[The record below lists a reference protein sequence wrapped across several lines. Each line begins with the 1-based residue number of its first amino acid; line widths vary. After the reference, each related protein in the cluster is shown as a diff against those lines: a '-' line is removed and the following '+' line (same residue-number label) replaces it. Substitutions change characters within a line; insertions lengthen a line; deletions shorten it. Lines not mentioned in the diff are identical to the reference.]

1 MKPILSPTRLFVLGF
16 VLILIANVIALTGVA
31 VNRSGKPE
39 TLIELTER
47 ELKLP
52 YNTNDE
58 NSCLA
63 LNLRWRVIKKSY
75 DDIYPL
81 YPAWGGYLEVPV
93 WFDEKKLAEIGFIID
108 DRTCHFDQNKRKEW
122 LPKNA
127 FIVLEYNGETYQVAL
142 RRAEME
148 VKKAENDLKGNE
160 KDKKL
165 QENYEQAQIDLQ
177 TERSWSSRLFAID
190 VGLDA
195 DKLRERYPD
204 RSKFIILRGI
214 VGMVCFRLRE
224 MRPKE
229 IPEVAGYISHIRI
242 DKINVP
248 LEYRNF
254 FDPILLQRHESSE
267 PRYKVKLAY
276 GSRFEPWI
284 QRVDKLLK

>member
-1 MKPILSPTRLFVLGF
+1 MKPILSPTRLFVLGV
-16 VLILIANVIALTGVA
+16 VLILIANVVALLGVA
-31 VNRSGKPE
+31 SNRSGKPDAV
-39 TLIELTER
+39 IELTER

-52 YNTNDE
+52 YDTNDE
-58 NSCLA
+58 NSGLA
-63 LNLRWRVIKKSY
+63 LNLRWRVMKKSH
-75 DDIYPL
+75 DDTYPL

-108 DRTCHFDQNKRKEW
+108 DRTCHFDRNKRKEW
-122 LPKNA
+122 LPKNT
-127 FIVLEYNGETYQVAL
+127 FIVLEYNGETYQVVL

-148 VKKAENDLKGNE
+148 VKKTENDLKENK
-160 KDKKL
+160 KDKKR
-165 QENYEQAQIDLQ
+165 QEKYEQAQIDLR

-204 RSKFIILRGI
+204 RSKFIIMRGI
-214 VGMVCFRLRE
+214 VSMVCFRLRE
-224 MRPKE
+224 MGPPE

-242 DKINVP
+242 EKINVP

-254 FDPILLQRHESSE
+254 FDPILLQRHDISE
-267 PRYKVKLAY
+267 PRYKVRVAY

-284 QRVDKLLK
+284 QSVDKLLK